1 MPKLTFED
9 ERSMRLAEASPEERA
24 PMSDDDIQSVAVD
37 VAIRYLSD
45 QGFEVCQ
52 VSRFARQAQ
61 YAATNPPALIYK
73 AGDHMRYAVVTTA
86 RLPERAPRP
95 VNPEGIIEKWKS
107 LDCTGYWIG
116 VSLAHELDSFD
127 PNDPNPLPLMKGFA
141 VVPMI
146 PPPVCLRNLQT
157 DSE

>member
-1 MPKLTFED
+1 MPELTFED

-52 VSRFARQAQ
+52 VSRLARQAQ
-61 YAATNPPALIYK
+61 YAAPNPPALIYK

-86 RLPERAPRP
+86 RLPERAPRSA
-95 VNPEGIIEKWKS
+95 NPEGIIEKWKS
-107 LDCTGYWIG
+107 LNCTGYWIG

-127 PNDPNPLPLMKGFA
+127 PNDPNPLPLMKGFE
-141 VVPMI
+141 VIPMV
-146 PPPVCLRNLQT
+146 PPPV
-157 DSE
+157 